1 MHILMRCPCGA
12 NLKAPAKFVGK
23 ELKCPKC
30 STMLIVPAPPTA
42 TPSQPVEPGLELLDS
57 PEWDPLQ
64 PLPGS
69 QPLVPPIQ
77 RPIQRQAPKKKSNK
91 PSRDVSWPI
100 IAAIVAVALLLFG
113 GVLFFVYAQQSSTLS
128 SKRGGVRS
136 KGRQI
141 NMDDLRERAR
151 QVQSTPAP
159 PAKVAIINTFDTG
172 SMVFNN
178 PSVQGSDTDLSM
190 TDLIERVEPS
200 IVRIKVLSRDGSEGI
215 GSGCFIDDEGKIV
228 TNYHVVA
235 SAVQVTVST
244 ADGKQTESPGF
255 VSKVRGKD
263 IAIIQIDP
271 TELNVVPIP
280 IATEVPAKGE
290 KIAAFGAPQGFNFSA
305 TEGIVSGL
313 RTGQEIHDT
322 LQEMNRTGEYTGKG
336 YDVETNW
343 IQSSAAIS
351 GGNSGGPLVN
361 MKGEMVG
368 VNTWTHSGGQNLN
381 FATTVA
387 EVGDVFMSR
396 ENKLQPYHNLMFG
409 AQTRN

>member
-1 MHILMRCPCGA
+1 M
-12 NLKAPAKFVGK
+12 
-23 ELKCPKC
+23 
-30 STMLIVPAPPTA
+30 
-42 TPSQPVEPGLELLDS
+42 LDS